1 MTLSRPH
8 VGQAQIR
15 IGTPLGIASDLL
27 LGVGGLVLAEQF
39 DRR

>member
-15 IGTPLGIASDLL
+15 IRASLGITSDLL